1 MKIIRISVFRLAL
14 PLQRPYELQGGR
26 LRFEQ
31 LDSTLVRLDTDDGVS
46 GWGEACPWRST
57 YLPAFPKGIRAGL
70 EELAPGLLGRDPR
83 RTDVINT
90 MMDTALPG
98 HPYVKSA
105 IDIACWD
112 ILGKATGLPVCDL
125 LGGRRPEDVT
135 IQSSIPSDDPPEM
148 WRTIER
154 YHARG
159 YRIHSAKVGSDVA
172 ADIERIEYLAERMP
186 AGSSLTI
193 DANRA
198 WIPDQAIRVMQ
209 ATETVDAYFEQ
220 PCETYEECLQVR
232 RSTRQPILL
241 DEIIHTY
248 EDLVRAYHD
257 QACEGIGLK
266 PNRVGGL
273 TKARRIR
280 DFCVQMGLRLNIED
294 TGGTA
299 LADTAAV
306 HLAQATP
313 ARYRRGTWFCHE
325 MITVDPIIGGARN
338 LGGVA
343 RAPRTPGLGAE
354 PDPEALGDPLMVV
367 GYE

>member
-1 MKIIRISVFRLAL
+1 MKIVRIAVFGLTL
-14 PLQRPYELQGGR
+14 PLRRPYELQGGR
-26 LRFEQ
+26 LRFEE
-31 LDSTLVRLDTDDGVS
+31 LDSTFVRIDTDEGVS
-46 GWGEACPWRST
+46 GWGEACPWGST
-57 YLPAFPKGIRAGL
+57 YLPAFPKGIHAGI
-70 EELAPGLLGRDPR
+70 EELAPALLGQDPR
-83 RTDVINT
+83 RTDVVNT
-90 MMDTALPG
+90 VMDAALPG

-105 IDIACWD
+105 IDIASWD

-125 LGGRRPEDVT
+125 LGGRTPEDVT
-135 IQSSIPSDDPPEM
+135 IQSSIPTDDPPEM
-148 WRTIER
+148 LRTIER
-154 YHARG
+154 YHAMG
-159 YRIHSAKVGSDVA
+159 YTIHSAKVGSHVA
-172 ADIERIEYLAERMP
+172 ADIERIEYLAGRMP
-186 AGSSLTI
+186 PGSSLTI

-198 WIPDQAIRVMQ
+198 WTPDQAIRVMR
-209 ATETVDAYFEQ
+209 ATEAVDAYFEQ

-232 RSTRQPILL
+232 RYTRQPILL

-248 EDLVRAYHD
+248 ADLVRAHHD

-280 DFCVQMGLRLNIED
+280 DFCIQMGLRLNIED

-306 HLAQATP
+306 QLAQATP

-338 LGGVA
+338 LGGVT
-343 RAPRTPGLGAE
+343 RAPGAHGLGAE
-354 PDPEALGDPLMVV
+354 PAPDALGDPLLVV
-367 GYE
+367 GHM

>member
-1 MKIIRISVFRLAL
+1 MRVNRISVFGLTL

-26 LRFEQ
+26 LRFER
-31 LDSTLVRLDTDDGVS
+31 LESTLVRLDTDEGLT
-46 GWGEACPWRST
+46 GWGEACPWGST
-57 YLPAFPKGIRAGL
+57 YLPAYPKGIRAGI
-70 EELAPGLLGRDPR
+70 EELAPALLGQDPR

-90 MMDTALPG
+90 VMDTALPG

-112 ILGKATGLPVCDL
+112 VLGKASGLPVCEL
-125 LGGRRPEDVT
+125 LGGRRPGEVT

-148 WRTIER
+148 LRTIER

-159 YRIHSAKVGSDVA
+159 YTIHSAKVGSNVA
-172 ADIERIEYLAERMP
+172 DDIERIEYLAQRMP
-186 AGSSLTI
+186 PGCSLTI

-198 WIPDQAIRVMQ
+198 WIPDQAIRVMR
-209 ATETVDAYFEQ
+209 ATEAVDAHFEQ
-220 PCETYEECLQVR
+220 PCATYEESLQVR
-232 RSTRQPILL
+232 RATRQPIIL

-248 EDLVRAYHD
+248 SDLLRAHRD

-266 PNRVGGL
+266 PSRVGGL

-280 DFCVQMGLRLNIED
+280 DFCVETGLRLNIED

-313 ARYRRGTWFCHE
+313 ARYLRGTWFCHE

-338 LGGVA
+338 LGG
-343 RAPRTPGLGAE
+343 RTSAPASPGLGAE
-354 PDPEALGDPLMVV
+354 PDPESLTDPVAV
-367 GYE
+367 YE